1 MTQDLEAAA
10 GYRGRFAPSP
20 TGPLHFGSLVAATA
34 SYLDAKTKGGVWLVR
49 MEDVDRTRTVPGAA
63 DAILTTL
70 EAFGFAWDEEVI
82 WQSERDEAYREALAL
97 LERSHAVYPCGC
109 TRREIA
115 EMGEVAEDG
124 SARYPGTCRN
134 GLPPGKQARAWRIR
148 VDDAPIRFEDGCQG
162 ALEYR
167 LATDVGDFV
176 LLRADGLI
184 AYQLAVVV
192 DDAFQRVTDIVRGAD
207 LLSSTPRQIQVQR
220 ALALPTPRY
229 FHVPVAEVA
238 PGSKLSKQTLAP
250 ALDADRA
257 GMTLWNALQFLGQ
270 EVPFELRGA
279 AVEEIWH
286 WAFSEWRPE
295 RVPRVPGQVAPPIGD
310 MP

>member
-1 MTQDLEAAA
+1 
-10 GYRGRFAPSP
+10 
-20 TGPLHFGSLVAATA
+20 
-34 SYLDAKTKGGVWLVR
+34 
-49 MEDVDRTRTVPGAA
+49 
-63 DAILTTL
+63 
-70 EAFGFAWDEEVI
+70 
-82 WQSERDEAYREALAL
+82 
-97 LERSHAVYPCGC
+97 
-109 TRREIA
+109 
-115 EMGEVAEDG
+115 
-124 SARYPGTCRN
+124 
-134 GLPPGKQARAWRIR
+134 
-148 VDDAPIRFEDGCQG
+148 
-162 ALEYR
+162 
-167 LATDVGDFV
+167 VGDFV

-257 GMTLWNALQFLGQ
+257 GMTLWKALQFLGQ

-279 AVEEIWH
+279 PVEEIWH
-286 WAFSEWRPE
+286 WAFSQWRPDQ
-295 RVPRVPGQVAPPIGD
+295 VPRVPGQVAPPIGD
-310 MP
+310 VP